1 MSTSERPAIRAVFF
15 DVGGVLVD
23 SPFAAFQD
31 YEASA
36 GLPPGALRTL
46 NQRDP
51 DRNAWA
57 CAERGEIDRDEFFAR
72 FEAEARALGYT
83 VDARALFTRMSVAV
97 RPAMVDLLKRLRGRY
112 ILACLTNNM
121 RVGYGPVMSSSPERS
136 GPEAGPLGS
145 MTRGRAAAIE
155 AMFALVDH
163 VIESCQIGVRKPEPA
178 FYRIACERAG
188 VAPHEAVFLD
198 DLGINLKPARALGMH
213 TIKVDEPGPAIAALE
228 ALLGL

>member
-1 MSTSERPAIRAVFF
+1 MPDPERPAIRAVFF
-15 DVGGVLVD
+15 DVGGVLVE
-23 SPFAAFQD
+23 SPFAAFAA

-36 GLPPGALRTL
+36 GLPRGALRAL
-46 NQRDP
+46 NQLDP

-72 FEAEARALGYT
+72 LEAEARALGHT
-83 VDARALFTRMSVAV
+83 IDARALFARMLFVV

-121 RVGYGPVMSSSPERS
+121 RVGFGPVMSASAE
-136 GPEAGPLGS
+136 
-145 MTRGRAAAIE
+145 RAAEIAQL
-155 AMFALVDH
+155 FALVDH
-163 VIESCQIGVRKPEPA
+163 VIESCEIGVRKPEPA
-178 FYRIACERAG
+178 FYRIACERTG
-188 VAPHEAVFLD
+188 VAPHEVVFLD

>member
-1 MSTSERPAIRAVFF
+1 MPVSERPAIRAVFF

-23 SPFAAFQD
+23 SPFAAFQA

-36 GLPPGALRTL
+36 GLPPGALRAL

-72 FEAEARALGYT
+72 FEAEARAHGHT
-83 VDARALFTRMSVAV
+83 VDARALFARMSVAV
-97 RPAMVDLLKRLRGRY
+97 RPAMVDLLRRLRGRY
-112 ILACLTNNM
+112 IVACLTNNM
-121 RVGYGPVMSSSPERS
+121 RVGYGPVMSASPE
-136 GPEAGPLGS
+136 
-145 MTRGRAAAIE
+145 RAAAIRE
-155 AMFALVDH
+155 MLKLVDH
-163 VIESCQIGVRKPEPA
+163 VIESCQVGVRKPEPA
-178 FYRIACERAG
+178 FYRIACERTG

-228 ALLGL
+228 ALLGLG

>member
-1 MSTSERPAIRAVFF
+1 MSTTSERPAIRAVFF

-23 SPFAAFQD
+23 SPFSAFAD

-36 GLPPGALRTL
+36 GLPAGALRAL
-46 NQRDP
+46 NQRDA

-72 FEAEARALGYT
+72 FEAEARALGHT
-83 VDARALFTRMSVAV
+83 VDARALFALMTVAV
-97 RPAMVDLLKRLRGRY
+97 RPAMIDLLKRLRGRY

-121 RVGYGPVMSSSPERS
+121 RVGYGAVMNASPER
-136 GPEAGPLGS
+136 
-145 MTRGRAAAIE
+145 AAEIR
-155 AMFALVDH
+155 AMFGLVDH
-163 VIESCQIGVRKPEPA
+163 VIQSCEIGARKPEPA
-178 FYRIACERAG
+178 FYRIACERTG

-213 TIKVDEPGPAIAALE
+213 TIKVDEPGQAIAAVE

>member
-1 MSTSERPAIRAVFF
+1 MSTPERPAIRAVFF
-15 DVGGVLVD
+15 DVGGVLVE
-23 SPFAAFQD
+23 SPFAAFAA

-36 GLPPGALRTL
+36 GLPPGALRAL

-72 FEAEARALGYT
+72 LEAEASALGHT
-83 VDARALFTRMSVAV
+83 LDARALFSRMLFVV

-121 RVGYGPVMSSSPERS
+121 RVGFGPVMSASAE
-136 GPEAGPLGS
+136 
-145 MTRGRAAAIE
+145 RAAEIGE
-155 AMFALVDH
+155 LFALVDH
-163 VIESCQIGVRKPEPA
+163 VIESCQVGVRKPEPA

-213 TIKVDEPGPAIAALE
+213 TIKVDAPGPAIAALE

>member
-1 MSTSERPAIRAVFF
+1 MIRHPAMSTSERPAIRAVFF

-36 GLPPGALRTL
+36 GLPPGALRAL

-57 CAERGEIDRDEFFAR
+57 CAERGEIDREEFFAR
-72 FEAEARALGYT
+72 FEAEARGLGYT
-83 VDARALFTRMSVAV
+83 VDARALFARMSVAV
-97 RPAMVDLLKRLRGRY
+97 RPAMVELLRRLRGRY

-121 RVGYGPVMSSSPERS
+121 RVGYGPVMSSSPE
-136 GPEAGPLGS
+136 
-145 MTRGRAAAIE
+145 RAAAIE

-228 ALLGL
+228 ALLAGTAGLTGA

>member
-1 MSTSERPAIRAVFF
+1 MSTTTEARATGRAIRAVFF

-23 SPFAAFQD
+23 SPFGAFSD
-31 YEASA
+31 YEARA
-36 GLPPGALRTL
+36 GLPRGALRAL

-72 FEAEARALGYT
+72 FEAEARALGHA
-83 VDARALFTRMSVAV
+83 VDARALFAGMTFAV
-97 RPAMVDLLKRLRGRY
+97 RPAMVALLQRLRGRY
-112 ILACLTNNM
+112 LLACLTNNM
-121 RVGYGPVMSSSPERS
+121 RVGHGAVMSATSE
-136 GPEAGPLGS
+136 G
-145 MTRGRAAAIE
+145 AAEIQAV
-155 AMFALVDH
+155 FALVDH
-163 VIESCQIGVRKPEPA
+163 VIESWRIGVRKPEPA
-178 FYRIACERAG
+178 FYRIACERTG

-228 ALLGL
+228 ALLGLA

>member
-1 MSTSERPAIRAVFF
+1 MPDSERPAIRAVFF
-15 DVGGVLVD
+15 DVGGVLVE
-23 SPFAAFQD
+23 SPFGAFAA

-36 GLPPGALRTL
+36 GLPPGALRAL

-72 FEAEARALGYT
+72 LEAEASALGHT
-83 VDARALFTRMSVAV
+83 LDARALFARMLFVV

-121 RVGYGPVMSSSPERS
+121 RVGFGPVMSASAE
-136 GPEAGPLGS
+136 
-145 MTRGRAAAIE
+145 RAAEINE
-155 AMFALVDH
+155 LFALVDH

-213 TIKVDEPGPAIAALE
+213 TIKVDAPGPAITALE